1 MGQSHLLYEGS
12 RTVRGVGRRAPSQH
26 TFGGS
31 SLGGRGRHALSCRHA
46 RGEAGGQL
54 RDVLWGSTAPAGDF
68 AKAASARVK
77 ILAGHSP
84 ERVTAIC
91 PACTAEIR
99 LPHDPARMAVATRF
113 ARAPAPLLHPYLWRV
128 VAVAAGSRPPSR
140 HAFTALLRQYHG
152 VDHVNHTVRGRDVC
166 LDDLGVLDRYRPV
179 VRGDG

>member
-1 MGQSHLLYEGS
+1 MLRLSTLLA
-12 RTVRGVGRRAPSQH
+12 TVRLAVGVGMRSLAGTREVKRAV
-26 TFGGS
+26 S
-31 SLGGRGRHALSCRHA
+31 SGMSC
-46 RGEAGGQL
+46 G
-54 RDVLWGSTAPAGDF
+54 GSTAPAGDF
-68 AKAASARVK
+68 AKAASAGVK

-91 PACTAEIR
+91 PACATEIR

-113 ARAPAPLLHPYLWRV
+113 ARAPAPLLHPYLWQA